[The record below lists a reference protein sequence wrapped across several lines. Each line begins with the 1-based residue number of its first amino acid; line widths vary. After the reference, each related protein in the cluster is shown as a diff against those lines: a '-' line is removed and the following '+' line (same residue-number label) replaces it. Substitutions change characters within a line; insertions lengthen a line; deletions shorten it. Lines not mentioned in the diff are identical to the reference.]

1 MFGYGFFSYSHSWIS
16 QPLTAFGNLYASIQ
30 PIVFI
35 CVPAILSLY
44 FLVIGACSYCLKQ
57 EGGGRVA
64 LLSISTVCM
73 EYLRCEYA
81 PAVPL
86 GQVGSVWVTIPYLM
100 QSVSLFGIYGLSC
113 MTIVLAYS
121 IGHIKCSVLPFVV
134 SSAVCLGL
142 LGWGFLRISDSQLT
156 VNNSI
161 VRVVPTSFEQL
172 DKFKSVESRI
182 NHLKQLAESSATPSS
197 QDPMLVLWPETTIE
211 FTLCQHGLGYDF
223 SYPEIKKYLQKM
235 LSGDSQLL
243 AGIVLRTASN
253 HVYNV
258 VFGLTKDEDVSY
270 IYKKRFLAPFGE
282 FMPQILRRISLI
294 LGVHAM
300 DDFNRGDILQEQ
312 LLLKN
317 GLKINPIIC
326 YEGSFTGQALLPFQ
340 RTDLIT
346 ISTND
351 AWFRYNGKEQ
361 QFISHV
367 FRAVEEGVA
376 IIRCA
381 NGGFSGYVSP
391 LGAYNVSLSD
401 KPQDLTFHK
410 PLPTTFYRWIVNHCT
425 YWLEIVFGIYFSYI
439 FLLEIMF
446 RRCNRNKQGSNI

>member
-1 MFGYGFFSYSHSWIS
+1 
-16 QPLTAFGNLYASIQ
+16 
-30 PIVFI
+30 
-35 CVPAILSLY
+35 
-44 FLVIGACSYCLKQ
+44 
-57 EGGGRVA
+57 
-64 LLSISTVCM
+64 
-73 EYLRCEYA
+73 
-81 PAVPL
+81 
-86 GQVGSVWVTIPYLM
+86 
-100 QSVSLFGIYGLSC
+100 
-113 MTIVLAYS
+113 
-121 IGHIKCSVLPFVV
+121 
-134 SSAVCLGL
+134 
-142 LGWGFLRISDSQLT
+142 
-156 VNNSI
+156 
-161 VRVVPTSFEQL
+161 
-172 DKFKSVESRI
+172 
-182 NHLKQLAESSATPSS
+182 
-197 QDPMLVLWPETTIE
+197 
-211 FTLCQHGLGYDF
+211 
-223 SYPEIKKYLQKM
+223 M

-282 FMPQILRRISLI
+282 FMPPILRRISLI

-439 FLLEIMF
+439 FLLDIMF
-446 RRCNRNKQGSNI
+446 RRCNRNKQGSNICRRV